1 MRKALVV
8 LAALVGLS
16 VTLLP
21 PTTAG
26 AAKPNKPTTT
36 TTSSTTTTTTS
47 TSTTTTTT
55 TSTTTTTVP
64 SAPTAAEL
72 EQNGPYAFASVA
84 VTDAQTPGFGAATI
98 YYPTTTG
105 TFGGIAISPGFTG
118 TQSSVSWYGPR
129 LASHGFVVIT
139 INTNSPYDQP
149 PARATQLLAAL
160 DYLTGASA
168 ARDKVDAGR
177 LAVMG
182 HSMGGGGAIE
192 ATNTRRSIKA
202 SIPLTPW
209 DTTKEW
215 PGVQTPTLVIG
226 AESDTVA
233 PVATHAIPLY
243 EGLTGAA
250 EKAYLE
256 LDNAS
261 HDAPTGSNARI
272 SRFSIAWLKRFVDGN
287 TAYDV
292 FLCPPPVAGSGG
304 ISQYR
309 STCPH

>member
-1 MRKALVV
+1 MRRALVV
-8 LAALVGLS
+8 LAAIFGLT
-16 VTLLP
+16 VALLP
-21 PTTAG
+21 PSGAG
-26 AAKPNKPTTT
+26 AAKPVKPTTT
-36 TTSSTTTTTTS
+36 TTVATSSTTTTTT
-47 TSTTTTTT
+47 
-55 TSTTTTTVP
+55 
-64 SAPTAAEL
+64 AGGPTAADL
-72 EQNGPYAFASVA
+72 ERNGPHPYASFAVA
-84 VTDAQTPGFGAATI
+84 DASTPGFGAATI
-98 YYPTTTG
+98 YHPTTTG

-139 INTNSPYDQP
+139 IDTSSRYDYP

-160 DYLTGASA
+160 DYLTGSSA

-192 ATNTRRSIKA
+192 ASNTRRTLKA

-209 DTTKEW
+209 HTTKSW

-226 AESDTVA
+226 AESDGTA
-233 PVATHAIPLY
+233 PVSTHAIPLY

-250 EKAYLE
+250 ERAYLE

-261 HDAPTGSNARI
+261 HSVPTSANALI
-272 SRFSIAWLKRFVDGN
+272 SRFSVAWLKRFVDGN
-287 TAYDV
+287 TAYDA
-292 FLCPPPVAGSGG
+292 FLCPPPPAGTTG

>member
-8 LAALVGLS
+8 LAAIFGLS
-16 VTLLP
+16 VALLP
-21 PTTAG
+21 PTGAG
-26 AAKPNKPTTT
+26 AAKPTKPTTT
-36 TTSSTTTTTTS
+36 TTTTA
-47 TSTTTTTT
+47 
-55 TSTTTTTVP
+55 TSTTTTTV
-64 SAPTAAEL
+64 AGGPTVADL
-72 EQNGPYAFASVA
+72 ERNGPHPYTSFTVA
-84 VTDAQTPGFGAATI
+84 DGATPGFGAATI
-98 YYPTTTG
+98 YHPTTTG

-139 INTNSPYDQP
+139 IDTNSRYDYP

-160 DYLTGASA
+160 DYLTGTSA

-182 HSMGGGGAIE
+182 HSMGGGGSIE
-192 ATNTRRSIKA
+192 ATNTRRTLKA

-209 DTTKEW
+209 HTTKSW

-233 PVATHAIPLY
+233 PVSSHAIPLY
-243 EGLTGAA
+243 EGLTGAS

-261 HDAPTGSNARI
+261 HSVPTSPNALI
-272 SRFSIAWLKRFVDGN
+272 SRFSIAWLKRFVDGD

-292 FLCPPPVAGSGG
+292 FLCPPPAAGTTG

>member
-8 LAALVGLS
+8 LAAIFGLS
-16 VTLLP
+16 VALLP
-21 PTTAG
+21 PTGAG
-26 AAKPNKPTTT
+26 AAKPTKPTTT
-36 TTSSTTTTTTS
+36 TTTTA
-47 TSTTTTTT
+47 
-55 TSTTTTTVP
+55 TSTTTTTV
-64 SAPTAAEL
+64 AGGPTAADL
-72 EQNGPYAFASVA
+72 ERNGPHPYTSFTVA
-84 VTDAQTPGFGAATI
+84 DGATPGFGAATI
-98 YYPTTTG
+98 YHPTTTG

-139 INTNSPYDQP
+139 IDTNSRYDYP

-160 DYLTGASA
+160 DYLTGTSA

-182 HSMGGGGAIE
+182 HSMGGGGSIE
-192 ATNTRRSIKA
+192 ATNTRRTLKA

-209 DTTKEW
+209 HTTKSW

-233 PVATHAIPLY
+233 PVSSHAIPLY
-243 EGLTGAA
+243 EGLTGAS

-261 HDAPTGSNARI
+261 HSVPTSPNALI
-272 SRFSIAWLKRFVDGN
+272 SRFSIAWLKRFVDGD

-292 FLCPPPVAGSGG
+292 FLCPPPAAGTTG

>member
-8 LAALVGLS
+8 LAALLGLS
-16 VTLLP
+16 VALLP
-21 PTTAG
+21 PTGAG
-26 AAKPNKPTTT
+26 AAKPTKP
-36 TTSSTTTTTTS
+36 
-47 TSTTTTTT
+47 TTTT
-55 TSTTTTTVP
+55 TSTTTTTVAT
-64 SAPTAAEL
+64 STTTTTVAGGPTAADL
-72 EQNGPYAFASVA
+72 ERNGPYAWTSFTVA
-84 VTDAQTPGFGAATI
+84 DAATPGFGAATI
-98 YYPTTTG
+98 YHPTTTG

-118 TQSSVSWYGPR
+118 TQSSISWYGPR

-139 INTNSPYDQP
+139 IDTNSGFDQP

-160 DYLTGASA
+160 DYLTGSSA
-168 ARDKVDAGR
+168 ARDRVDASR

-192 ATNTRRSIKA
+192 ATNTRRTLKA

-209 DTTKEW
+209 DSTKSW
-215 PGVQTPTLVIG
+215 PGVQTPTLIVG
-226 AESDTVA
+226 AESDSTA

-243 EGLTGAA
+243 EGLTGAV

-261 HDAPTGSNARI
+261 HSVPTSANALI
-272 SRFSIAWLKRFVDGN
+272 SRFSVAWLKRFVDGD

-292 FLCPPPVAGSGG
+292 FLCPPPPAGTAG